1 MNGKEHSV
9 RKPVSQ
15 GEDSRPAVRHG
26 TSRFAGAWSAFC
38 QRRVHRPIISCVG
51 IIILTILLVPKRH
64 IVDFELYSVGEIAR
78 HDLWAPEEMT
88 IEDHETTAAKR
99 RAASESEPFVYDY
112 DEMAVSNSVQ
122 KLRTT
127 FSIVRDG
134 LARRNQLIEA
144 LKRSKSAESEVG
156 NAPAS
161 DGVTAGEQSAQPDA
175 EEPADQPEIKP
186 TIEELRALLKDGL
199 GVEVSREDFDLLA
212 SSGFNGEVENCMV
225 AAFSAACRDG
235 VVADKSLLIDHS
247 ANGITARNVGTGVA
261 NFLPPSE
268 VYAIP
273 DVSEARSRALR
284 AQAALCPD
292 FRELRPVLTGLL
304 SGLVRPTLTFSK
316 SATEKNKSLAEAAVE
331 PVYYKI
337 KKGQMIVRA
346 REMVTARHHEIIR
359 KLIKNKKPGQRIYSA
374 IGTPLFLGIVVLVF
388 YLIGDR
394 LGPDVVA
401 SWKNELLFWVIIVL
415 TVLIAKG
422 FLWGLRAFVGAIEQP
437 PFNLIESYYFAT
449 PLGLSV
455 VLSALLLGKKYGL
468 RAALLAAVF
477 VPLLFGNRPVMIMAM
492 LLSGLSVLYIMGKYE
507 SDSAVFKMGLLMG
520 GVGAATIMSLQILS
534 SATRFSSLGNFNA
547 LCGFAQGLLV
557 VAITGVLLP
566 VLELV
571 FGVWTRAKLL
581 DLASTDRPLIKRLMI
596 EAGGTHNHSLRVG
609 ELARNASEA
618 VGANGVVALVGSYYH
633 DIGKLRRPGYFIENT
648 PAGGV
653 NPHDNLTPEMSVRIL
668 REHVSNGVALAK
680 ENRLPPVII
689 DSIQQHHGMSLMRL
703 FYHKALEAAKRNDE
717 TVNPSDFR
725 YPGPKPMSREAGIL
739 MIADSV
745 EAASRVL
752 VNPTGAKIA
761 KMVDKIAAWYV
772 EDHQL
777 DDCDLTLKDIAACKK
792 SFVVVL
798 QGMFHSRVEYPE
810 EEGSENGQNRG

>member
-1 MNGKEHSV
+1 
-9 RKPVSQ
+9 
-15 GEDSRPAVRHG
+15 
-26 TSRFAGAWSAFC
+26 
-38 QRRVHRPIISCVG
+38 
-51 IIILTILLVPKRH
+51 
-64 IVDFELYSVGEIAR
+64 
-78 HDLWAPEEMT
+78 
-88 IEDHETTAAKR
+88 
-99 RAASESEPFVYDY
+99 
-112 DEMAVSNSVQ
+112 
-122 KLRTT
+122 
-127 FSIVRDG
+127 
-134 LARRNQLIEA
+134 
-144 LKRSKSAESEVG
+144 
-156 NAPAS
+156 
-161 DGVTAGEQSAQPDA
+161 
-175 EEPADQPEIKP
+175 
-186 TIEELRALLKDGL
+186 
-199 GVEVSREDFDLLA
+199 
-212 SSGFNGEVENCMV
+212 
-225 AAFSAACRDG
+225 
-235 VVADKSLLIDHS
+235 
-247 ANGITARNVGTGVA
+247 
-261 NFLPPSE
+261 
-268 VYAIP
+268 
-273 DVSEARSRALR
+273 
-284 AQAALCPD
+284 
-292 FRELRPVLTGLL
+292 
-304 SGLVRPTLTFSK
+304 
-316 SATEKNKSLAEAAVE
+316 
-331 PVYYKI
+331 
-337 KKGQMIVRA
+337 
-346 REMVTARHHEIIR
+346 
-359 KLIKNKKPGQRIYSA
+359 
-374 IGTPLFLGIVVLVF
+374 
-388 YLIGDR
+388 
-394 LGPDVVA
+394 
-401 SWKNELLFWVIIVL
+401 
-415 TVLIAKG
+415 
-422 FLWGLRAFVGAIEQP
+422 
-437 PFNLIESYYFAT
+437 
-449 PLGLSV
+449 
-455 VLSALLLGKKYGL
+455 
-468 RAALLAAVF
+468 
-477 VPLLFGNRPVMIMAM
+477 MIMAM

-547 LCGFAQGLLV
+547 LCGFAQGFLV

-668 REHVSNGVALAK
+668 REHVSYGVALAK